1 MSENCNHAC
10 SGCSA
15 ECAEREAQ
23 EADFLEQLHELSSV
37 KKVIGVLIRKIWR
50 SSKNLRRHIFL
61 KTDIRSKQISS
72 FKRGELI
79 IKGGQNGK

>member
-37 KKVIGVLIRKIWR
+37 KKVIGVVSGKGLTR
-50 SSKNLRRHIFL
+50 SEERRVG
-61 KTDIRSKQISS
+61 KECRSRWSPYH
-72 FKRGELI
+72 
-79 IKGGQNGK
+79 